1 MILNYDCLRDTLLKL
16 EEILLITDDLA
27 FSPVNLDALCGELP
41 LYEKEDV
48 FYCIF
53 LLNNARYIQADI
65 TYLANGGVRTLA
77 IKTLTWEGHE
87 FLETI
92 RPDSTWQKIKE
103 YLAAVG
109 GKSIHAI
116 KFIGVKLLEAKI
128 NTIL

>member
-1 MILNYDCLRDTLLKL
+1 MKLNPDCIRDIMFEL
-16 EEILLITDDLA
+16 EDILLIDASLG
-27 FSPVNLDALCGELP
+27 FSGAIIEMLFTELP
-41 LYEKEDV
+41 NYNQEDI
-48 FYCIF
+48 FYSVYMLLQAGYIEGEITF
-53 LLNNARYIQADI
+53 LPSGAKKTCN
-65 TYLANGGVRTLA
+65 